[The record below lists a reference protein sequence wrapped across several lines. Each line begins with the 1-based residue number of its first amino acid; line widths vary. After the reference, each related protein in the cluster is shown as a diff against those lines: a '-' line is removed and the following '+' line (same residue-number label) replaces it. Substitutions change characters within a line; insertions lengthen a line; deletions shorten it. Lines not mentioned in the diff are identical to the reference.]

1 MPIRSP
7 SIEADKRPQKTA
19 RSHIRK
25 PPLRHTAQG
34 GKIHAMVF
42 THPTALPVRAYAPYV
57 LLQFIISISDLQ
69 EFFRYFWNFIEK
81 RRESAKRGS
90 FDRRRCLAEAYSDSP
105 AAGGGIARQRGKP
118 TAAKRQQEWRGKPNR
133 KARRRGAVPAE
144 PLRRRLP
151 LFPPC
156 DPFFSL
162 VLPLW
167 LL

>member
-42 THPTALPVRAYAPYV
+42 THPTALPVRAYALDV
-57 LLQFIISISDLQ
+57 LLQSIISISDLQ

-90 FDRRRCLAEAYSDSP
+90 FDRRRCRAEAYSDSRSRRRYR
-105 AAGGGIARQRGKP
+105 AATRQADGGETDIFRKALIARAKRL
-118 TAAKRQQEWRGKPNR
+118 TAAR
-133 KARRRGAVPAE
+133 AV
-144 PLRRRLP
+144 
-151 LFPPC
+151 C
-156 DPFFSL
+156 IMING
-162 VLPLW
+162 
-167 LL
+167 